1 MIFRPGHQLQR
12 GFGRHFNKNA
22 IRLYCGSG
30 FRTFP
35 ICSYHCHRF
44 LYAIAYVYI
53 IGSLSYIQYR
63 IYKHIY
69 MYTNINSVHVCE
81 RERERAVYMLLGS
94 STFELETYGSHIMY
108 GAVRFFGLRMHLL
121 VFKSTCCYLP
131 VTSHTCARN
140 TLFGTIRVTLSLSF
154 SDSERDEHT
163 EYTNESSYSI
173 GFYCWLVW

>member
-1 MIFRPGHQLQR
+1 MLRVGISDISDLLIPLPQIP
-12 GFGRHFNKNA
+12 
-22 IRLYCGSG
+22 IRNC
-30 FRTFP
+30 
-35 ICSYHCHRF
+35 ICIYYWVSFIYTT
-44 LYAIAYVYI
+44 
-53 IGSLSYIQYR
+53 SYIQ
-63 IYKHIY
+63 IHIY
-69 MYTNINSVHVCE
+69 VYQYQCCACIW
-81 RERERAVYMLLGS
+81 ERERAVYMLLGS